1 MKKLLALAFIG
12 SALTLAACTTKP
24 KTEEAGTNNTM
35 MSTDTSTM
43 ATDSASST
51 MATDSAK

>member
-1 MKKLLALAFIG
+1 MRKALALLFVG

-24 KTEEAGTNNTM
+24 KTEEAGTKNTM
-35 MSTDTSTM
+35 MSTDTSSM

-51 MATDSAK
+51 MASDSAK